1 MLSHVAQMIEAVRL
15 QIGVCRGDFGKGGLC
30 QDIGGDVLDRGIGD
44 LVNEADIAV
53 FAGGDARA
61 LPGAAC
67 LIRGTVFLK
76 IRNKS
81 TLKF

>member
-1 MLSHVAQMIEAVRL
+1 MLPQITKMIKPACL
-15 QIGVCRGDFGKGGLC
+15 QIGVRRGDFGKGGFC
-30 QDIGGDVLDRGIGD
+30 QDIGGDVLDCGIGD

-81 TLKF
+81 TSKF